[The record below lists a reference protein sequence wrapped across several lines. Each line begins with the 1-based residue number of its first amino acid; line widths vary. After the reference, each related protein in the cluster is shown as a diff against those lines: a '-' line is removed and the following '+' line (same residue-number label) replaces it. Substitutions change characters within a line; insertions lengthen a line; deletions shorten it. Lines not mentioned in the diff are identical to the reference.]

1 VVDRIRAMR
10 RPSYSYRDVILRFAP
25 PPVRRRWPEVA
36 ANDDVRSDREAQRM
50 AREWKRLGAPGR
62 AALMRA
68 GRTCGSREGLLLGL
82 RSPLA
87 LLKKLGVALAQ
98 SVQSRFDPHHGL
110 DAEAD
115 LFPFVRAKP
124 LNQLVGALATAEL
137 VSEVA
142 QVTCDL
148 RIR

>member
-1 VVDRIRAMR
+1 MR

-82 RSPLA
+82 WSPLA
-87 LLKKLGVALAQ
+87 ARISIPIVSPTRRRRPNLA
-98 SVQSRFDPHHGL
+98 RR
-110 DAEAD
+110 AD
-115 LFPFVRAKP
+115 LQRR
-124 LNQLVGALATAEL
+124 G
-137 VSEVA
+137 S
-142 QVTCDL
+142 
-148 RIR
+148 